1 MTAYVSA
8 FDLFSIGIGPS
19 SSHTVGP
26 MRAARNFAERLVE
39 AGILDDVS
47 RVSCTLFGSLGS
59 TGVGHG
65 TPGAIIA
72 GLSGKTP
79 EDCLPEEVRGAWTGL
94 KENPVLKLAGTH
106 DVGCVETDIEFAPR
120 TRLPGHPNALT
131 LTAWGAS
138 SASAPDG
145 EVLATETYFSI
156 GGGFIRREGENA
168 TAAEKVIPAL
178 PFATAEE
185 LLATCCDNNLTIDE
199 VALRN
204 ETATHTEAE
213 ICERL
218 DAIWAAMASC
228 VDEGLNS
235 PGILPGGL
243 KVKRRATELREHL
256 VAADAAIENRRDTT
270 IEWLHAFALAVNE
283 ENAAGGRVVTAPTNG
298 AAGIVPA
305 VAHYYLRFIPGANV
319 EGIRR
324 YLLTATAIGSLFKA
338 NASISG
344 AEAGCQGEVGPACA
358 MAAGGLCAVLG
369 GTPQQVENAAEIAME
384 HHLGLT
390 CDPVGGLVQ
399 IPCIERNA
407 IASSTAVSAARLA
420 LHGDGTHIVS
430 LDAVIE
436 TMRQTG
442 LDMSTKYKE
451 TSEGG
456 LAVNVVEC

>member
-26 MRAARNFAERLVE
+26 MRAALDFAH
-39 AGILDDVS
+39 
-47 RVSCTLFGSLGS
+47 TLQSKNLLSSVTKVNCSLYGSLGS
-59 TGVGHG
+59 TGIGHG
-65 TPGAIIA
+65 TPGAVIA
-72 GLSGKTP
+72 GLSGLAP
-79 EDCLPEEVRGAWTGL
+79 ETCMPEQVRSAWSNLESDPT
-94 KENPVLKLAGTH
+94 LKLCGSHTIAFTT
-106 DVGCVETDIEFAPR
+106 EDISFEPR
-120 TRLPGHPNALT
+120 TRLPGHPNAMT
-131 LTAWGAS
+131 LRAF
-138 SASAPDG
+138 G
-145 EVLATETYFSI
+145 EDALPVFEQTYYSV
-156 GGGFIRREGENA
+156 GGGFIRRDGEEASSITTNWPLPYA
-168 TAAEKVIPAL
+168 TSEALLEMCDAE
-178 PFATAEE
+178 
-185 LLATCCDNNLTIDE
+185 NMTIDQ
-199 VALRN
+199 VALHN
-204 ETATHTEAE
+204 ELSQHTQVEVN
-213 ICERL
+213 ERL
-218 DAIWAAMASC
+218 DAIWDTMHNC
-228 VDEGLNS
+228 VQSGLTS
-235 PGILPGGL
+235 AGTLPGGL
-243 KVKRRATELREHL
+243 NVKRRAAELREHL
-256 VAADAAIENRRDTT
+256 VTADAANSRDTT

-305 VAHYYLRFIPGANV
+305 VASYYLRFVPGANQ
-319 EGIRR
+319 EGMRR
-324 YLLTATAIGSLFKA
+324 YLLTATAIGSLFKS

-369 GTPQQVENAAEIAME
+369 GTPRQVENAAEIAME

-420 LHGDGTHIVS
+420 LHGDGNHLVS
-430 LDAVIE
+430 LDTVIE

-456 LAVNVVEC
+456 LAVNVIEC